1 MTDSL
6 KIKEKVK
13 ERYGKIAVT
22 GDSCCGPSV
31 SAEIGGGGCCSGNGN
46 AVLQASQ
53 SATQVSELVGYDS
66 KELKSIPEASFLGA
80 GCGTPTKFAFIKE
93 GDTVVDLGSGAGI
106 DVFLAAN
113 IVKGSGRVVGI
124 DMTGEM
130 LEKARKNAVDAG
142 YTNVEF
148 RKGDIEERIPV
159 DSNSVD
165 VVISNCVINL
175 TTDKVKTFREIHRIL
190 KPNGIG
196 RMVISDLVTDR
207 QIAENTSLVDP
218 EKWCDCIDGALTKDN
233 YIASIKKGGFENVE
247 VLDEKIYTEGDH
259 VDNRRISS
267 LVIKAVKE

>member
-1 MTDSL
+1 MNESL

-13 ERYGKIAVT
+13 ERYGKVALV

-31 SAEIGGGGCCSGNGN
+31 GLGNEGGCCSGKNN
-46 AVLQASQ
+46 TVLQPAPSP
-53 SATQVSELVGYDS
+53 SQVSELVGYEAR
-66 KELKSIPEASFLGA
+66 ELKSIPVDSILGA

-113 IVKGSGRVVGI
+113 VVKNSGKVIGI
-124 DMTGEM
+124 DMTDEM
-130 LEKARKNAVDAG
+130 LEKARKNAADGG

-148 RKGDIEERIPV
+148 RMGDIEERIPV
-159 DSNSVD
+159 ADNSVD

-175 TTDKVKTFREIHRIL
+175 TTDKVMTFREIYRIL

-196 RMVISDLVTDR
+196 RMIISDLITDK
-207 QIAENTSLVDP
+207 QIADDP
-218 EKWCDCIDGALTKDN
+218 SSIDPDKWCSCIDGALTKEN
-233 YIASIKKGGFENVE
+233 YIDSIKKGGFVSVE
-247 VLDEKIYTEGDH
+247 ILEEKLYSEGDQ

-267 LVIKAVKE
+267 LVIKAVKK

>member
-1 MTDSL
+1 MTEYL

-13 ERYGKIAVT
+13 ERYGKVAVT

-31 SAEIGGGGCCSGNGN
+31 SFEGGGGCCSGNNN
-46 AVLQASQ
+46 AVLQPSQ
-53 SATQVSELVGYDS
+53 SAAQVSELVGYDS
-66 KELKSIPEASFLGA
+66 KELKSIPEASILGA

-113 IVKGSGRVVGI
+113 IVKGSGRVIGI
-124 DMTGEM
+124 DMTDEM
-130 LEKARKNAVDAG
+130 LEKARKNAADNG

-159 DSNSVD
+159 GDNSVD

-175 TTDKVKTFREIHRIL
+175 TTDKAKAFREIHRIL

-196 RMVISDLVTDR
+196 RMVISDLVTDK
-207 QIAENTSLVDP
+207 QIAEDP
-218 EKWCDCIDGALTKDN
+218 SSIDPDKWCSCIDGALTKEN
-233 YIASIKKGGFENVE
+233 YLASIKKGGFDIVE
-247 VLDEKIYTEGDH
+247 VLDEKIYTEGDQ
-259 VDNRRISS
+259 VDNRRITS